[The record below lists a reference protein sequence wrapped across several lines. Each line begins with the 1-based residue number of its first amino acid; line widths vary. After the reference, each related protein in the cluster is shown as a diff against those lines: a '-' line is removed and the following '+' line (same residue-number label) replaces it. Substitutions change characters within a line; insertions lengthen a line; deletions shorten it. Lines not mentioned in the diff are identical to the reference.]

1 MALLLPFSFSRKKSS
16 HILWESEVAFFFCQS
31 VAKLQ
36 PSREERSGISRP
48 IASKNPFPRHTTDSP
63 MIDSLQ
69 RRAIGRTGKNRRISA
84 IPPLFLRSLILLV
97 GSGDVPRA
105 VKKEGEEKKAGREG
119 DIATD
124 DSSSDV
130 SSD

>member
-1 MALLLPFSFSRKKSS
+1 
-16 HILWESEVAFFFCQS
+16 
-31 VAKLQ
+31 
-36 PSREERSGISRP
+36 
-48 IASKNPFPRHTTDSP
+48 

-97 GSGDVPRA
+97 GSGDVPSA
-105 VKKEGEEKKAGREG
+105 VKKEWEEKKAGREG